1 MKIAIIALLSLAAS
15 PAFAEELRIYQ
26 TDKYGR
32 IRYSEP
38 SYTVRADGRV
48 IQTDPY
54 GNKQYS
60 KQQYQIKGDRI
71 VPVSALGYRQ
81 YSKPALVING
91 R

>member
-1 MKIAIIALLSLAAS
+1 MKNAIILLSLVAF
-15 PAFAEELRIYQ
+15 PAIAGETRVYL

-60 KQQYQIKGDRI
+60 
-71 VPVSALGYRQ
+71 S
-81 YSKPALVING
+81 
-91 R
+91 